1 MKILLAMDD
10 SPFSEAAL
18 QAVIERFKPQGAEVR
33 VITVVD
39 LLNYF
44 ANEKAAKAYLPE
56 IDELRRDRLKQAE
69 KMLQR
74 AAHLLEAAGFKTSTG
89 ISEGNAQSRILKLA
103 EEWHADQIVLGSH
116 GRKGFE
122 HALLGSVSEAIVHHA
137 PCSVEIVR
145 SRT

>member
-18 QAVIERFKPQGAEVR
+18 QAVIERFKPHGSEVR
-33 VITVVD
+33 VITVLD

-44 ANEKAAKAYLPE
+44 TSEEAARDYLPE
-56 IDELRRDRLKQAE
+56 IDAIRRERLKQAE
-69 KMLQR
+69 QMLQR
-74 AAHLLEAAGFKTSTG
+74 AARLLQAAGFSTSTG
-89 ISEGNAQSRILKLA
+89 ISEGNPKSRILELA
-103 EEWHADQIVLGSH
+103 ADWHADQIVMGSH

-122 HALLGSVSEAIVHHA
+122 HALLGSVSEAVVHHA

-145 SRT
+145 PRS